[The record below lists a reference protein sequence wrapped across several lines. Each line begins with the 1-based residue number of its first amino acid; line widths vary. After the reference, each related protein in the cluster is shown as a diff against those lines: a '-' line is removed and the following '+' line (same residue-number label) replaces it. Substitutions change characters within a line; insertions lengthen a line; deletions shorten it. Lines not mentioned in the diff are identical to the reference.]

1 MIQKQSKRIRAV
13 TLEAHGVAVPTGKT
27 AEPADVRLEPDHDE
41 IARLA
46 YSYWE
51 ARGRRDG
58 SPHEDWFR
66 AEWELRAWPFSAA
79 R

>member
-1 MIQKQSKRIRAV
+1 MHSRR
-13 TLEAHGVAVPTGKT
+13 TRLSS
-27 AEPADVRLEPDHDE
+27 AEPEADSREWRRPTHEE

-58 SPHEDWFR
+58 SSLEDWFR
-66 AEWELRAWPFSAA
+66 AERVLTSHDS
-79 R
+79 